1 MVALTKE
8 MASRQAK
15 EIFSKKGKNEKG
27 TAIMMC
33 TRCEH
38 IKEKDRGSFWSVM
51 DPTGFTKAKE
61 HLAVH
66 CPGIRPALY
75 SDDWNLRHVLL
86 TIVCRKNTS
95 NA

>member
-61 HLAVH
+61 HLDPRGQGNRFTGFACEWVT
-66 CPGIRPALY
+66 
-75 SDDWNLRHVLL
+75 VLL
-86 TIVCRKNTS
+86 ITPLHCFE
-95 NA
+95 